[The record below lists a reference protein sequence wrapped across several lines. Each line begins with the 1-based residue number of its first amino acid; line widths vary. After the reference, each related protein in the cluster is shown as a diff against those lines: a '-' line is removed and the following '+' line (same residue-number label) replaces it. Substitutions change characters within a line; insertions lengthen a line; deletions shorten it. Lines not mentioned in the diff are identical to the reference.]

1 MSNKSLNDQFG
12 ISDSEIDSLMKE
24 ADNEK
29 DSLSKLSQ
37 EELDAIQA
45 RKELVSNIKS
55 SLKDIKNV
63 GNRSWTEAIMK
74 TAIENAVIGQQLA
87 IADLEDDFQSK
98 KVSSISELTNAIT
111 TGASELIKLDFQ
123 QEHLRLSQEK
133 NDLRKLEITGG
144 KIIDATGDK
153 DIMSIGKS
161 TDLLKLIRGGNMDEI
176 VDVEDSEENTIIN
189 KDNIKEG

>member
-111 TGASELIKLDFQ
+111 SGASELVKLDFQ
-123 QEHLRLSQEK
+123 QEHLRISQEK

-189 KDNIKEG
+189 KDNTKE